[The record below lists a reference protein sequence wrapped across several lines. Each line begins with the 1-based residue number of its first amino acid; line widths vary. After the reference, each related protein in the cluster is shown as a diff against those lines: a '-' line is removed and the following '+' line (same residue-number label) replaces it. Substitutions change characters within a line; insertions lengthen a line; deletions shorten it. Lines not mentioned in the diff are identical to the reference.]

1 MGRHKEA
8 VSATRVQSICSSFA
22 IFFKIKM
29 KLLTILFALSFCL
42 QANSLTCWKCSEIC
56 SDKRHVKNFNDCI
69 GCDWS
74 SKETC
79 GEGVNHCIKINFP
92 NGTVS
97 RSCAYFALEA
107 ETVNRVYYKGGSEGD
122 CFEHSNAIGG
132 PIKTMMDDDGFA
144 LQCPCEGNL
153 CNESPKTVTAS
164 ILLVTLAILGAV
176 LQKKCK

>member
-1 MGRHKEA
+1 MGDIKRLFCNK
-8 VSATRVQSICSSFA
+8 SAKF
-22 IFFKIKM
+22 IFILLRNFFHIKM
-29 KLLTILFALSFCL
+29 KVLILLGTLSFCI

-56 SDKRHVKNFNDCI
+56 SDKRHVKNFDDCS

-79 GEGVNHCIKINFP
+79 SEGVNHCIKINFP

-97 RSCAYFALEA
+97 RSCAYFALEP

-122 CFEHSNAIGG
+122 CFEQSNAIGG

-164 ILLVTLAILGAV
+164 ILLVTLAIFGAA
-176 LQKKCK
+176 LH